1 MPLTDLECRKAKAA
15 AKLRKLSDMGG
26 LQLWVYPTGSRL
38 WRYAYRFGGKQKLLA
53 IGKYPDVTLIQAR
66 EARDNA
72 RKMLVEGKDPSH
84 TKRLARLEKE
94 HPGDSFEVV
103 TVRIEVVRVKSD
115 RRLIYGAQPE
125 TGMYARVREEQRQE
139 IFLGH

>member
-1 MPLTDLECRKAKAA
+1 MPLSDLQCRKAKAA
-15 AKLRKLSDMGG
+15 PKLRKLSDMGG

-66 EARDNA
+66 EARDQA

-84 TKRLARLEKE
+84 AKRLARLEKE

-103 TVRIEVVRVKSD
+103 TKEYLEKM
-115 RRLIYGAQPE
+115 RRE
-125 TGMYARVREEQRQE
+125 ARAENTMSKVEWLLSLALPT
-139 IFLGH
+139 LG